1 MLFNVDFDVMI
12 CDYSWDFLENGD
24 DVDIMLGFLDD
35 VYKDICR
42 SSSVFL
48 GVFCFVFYYDD
59 EVVDLVFFICNIFIM
74 EISYSVFLLNFFLY
88 RVVDLL
94 MRDIRE
100 EIL

>member
-1 MLFNVDFDVMI
+1 M
-12 CDYSWDFLENGD
+12 ENGD

-59 EVVDLVFFICNIFIM
+59 EVVDFVFFICNIFIM